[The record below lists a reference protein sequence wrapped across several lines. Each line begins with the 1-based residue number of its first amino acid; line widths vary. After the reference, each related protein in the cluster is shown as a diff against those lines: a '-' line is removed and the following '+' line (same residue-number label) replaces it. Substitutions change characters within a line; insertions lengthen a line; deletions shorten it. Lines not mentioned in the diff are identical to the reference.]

1 MGNRAVITLDKNIK
15 PDSLGIYLH
24 WNGGAESVLAFAQAA
39 IDLGAL
45 DRIGEE
51 DNGGGYAL
59 ARLAQIVTNFIGG
72 TLSVGVN
79 TLGSLD
85 TDNGDNG
92 LFVIGIVDGKPTLLQ
107 YPRGLTKPSTG
118 DDPYYFAP
126 RAVNRDSVSTHPYW
140 NDPETGEK
148 DAMLTLVK
156 QRNADP
162 FGEWKEDPVRDA
174 APDLLAQLQYAASIL
189 ETHVQY
195 DDDEGSA
202 ESIALEGARAAIA
215 KATQQP

>member
-1 MGNRAVITLDKNIK
+1 MGNRAVITLDKNISHN
-15 PDSLGIYLH
+15 SLGIYLH

-59 ARLAQIVTNFIGG
+59 ARLAQIITNFIGG

-92 LFVIGIVDGKPTLLQ
+92 LFVIGVVDNAPALLQ
-107 YPRGLTKPSTG
+107 YPRGLTKPSAE

-148 DAMLTLVK
+148 ESLLNLIK
-156 QRNADP
+156 QRNAAP
-162 FGEWKEDPVRDA
+162 FGEWKKSAEPELLAALQEARDYLA
-174 APDLLAQLQYAASIL
+174 DLLNSK
-189 ETHVQY
+189 
-195 DDDEGSA
+195 DDEVLDNLVNNGEEV
-202 ESIALEGARAAIA
+202 ESRLSAAIA
-215 KATQQP
+215 KVTE